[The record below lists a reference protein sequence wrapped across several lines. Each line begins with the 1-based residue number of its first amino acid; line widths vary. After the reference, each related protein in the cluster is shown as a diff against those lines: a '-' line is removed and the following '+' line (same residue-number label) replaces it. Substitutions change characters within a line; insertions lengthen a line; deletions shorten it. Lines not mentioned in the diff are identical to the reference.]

1 VRLECPFTAG
11 DVDRADRTQV
21 TPRIYANATFEGVK
35 ALHVFSEIHLRGVLQ
50 GLLATTDRERSV
62 LHLHYRLAA
71 YLASAHRLNSP
82 IHFQSIAG
90 TARSIFELALDLALL
105 GADTTTESSDRLTA
119 FTRVERYR
127 VAKRLVDFY
136 ASHPLPPD
144 FNITEQRRVCS
155 DAAEE
160 AAVEALVVQYWGRD
174 RSGRLNRPMHWSRF
188 RDARGRAR
196 HVAGNWEERYVRY
209 YYVLSWHV
217 HSGAVGVAGLAQD
230 VFDIFVADAHRLI
243 RDSVIDS
250 YGILGHEL
258 HLARAMERWPETLE
272 FLRNVSVLTLT
283 DLRLQALGEPPRFL
297 YLEEHEQGVV

>member
-1 VRLECPFTAG
+1 MECPFTG
-11 DVDRADRTQV
+11 RDVERANRTQV
-21 TPRIYANATFEGVK
+21 TPRIYANATFEGVR
-35 ALHVFSEIHLRGVLQ
+35 ALRVFSEIHLRGVLQ
-50 GLLATTDRERSV
+50 GLLATTERERAV
-62 LHLHYRLAA
+62 LRLYYRLA
-71 YLASAHRLNSP
+71 
-82 IHFQSIAG
+82 
-90 TARSIFELALDLALL
+90 
-105 GADTTTESSDRLTA
+105 A

-144 FNITEQRRVCS
+144 FNIAEQRRVCS

-160 AAVEALVVQYWGRD
+160 AAVEALIVQYWGRD
-174 RSGRLNRPMHWSRF
+174 RNGDLNWPIHWSCF

-196 HVAGNWEERYVRY
+196 HVAESWEERYVRY

-258 HLARAMERWPETLE
+258 HLAGAIERWPETVE
-272 FLRNVSVLTLT
+272 FLRNVSGFTLV